1 MLHAKPAMTLV
12 QLISQYGYLAV
23 FVGALLEGEAI
34 LVLAGFAAQQGH
46 LSLAWVLAIA
56 FVGGTLGDQIFFWLG
71 KRWGGGLLRRI
82 PGARESTLRV
92 SRLLQRYDAWLVF
105 GIRFMYGLRIAG
117 PIAMG
122 ALGVAPRR
130 FAIFNVLGAAVWA
143 PLVGGAGY
151 LLGHTLERLLGDI
164 ERYESRILWTALGA
178 MVAVYL
184 LKQGLHAWRARSGP
198 AEPPVQRDS

>member
-130 FAIFNVLGAAVWA
+130 FAIFNVLGMRWPLKVLCTDFAMTQRTAHRLAELEYSVAAFTHG
-143 PLVGGAGY
+143 PEIR
-151 LLGHTLERLLGDI
+151 ERPR
-164 ERYESRILWTALGA
+164 ERIRTFL
-178 MVAVYL
+178 
-184 LKQGLHAWRARSGP
+184 ARRG
-198 AEPPVQRDS
+198 